1 LEPVLE
7 RKPTKP
13 KTFTKPVIMNIISYG
28 ILAL

>member
-7 RKPTKP
+7 RKP

>member
-1 LEPVLE
+1 VV
-7 RKPTKP
+7 RRS